1 MVNANNKN
9 IKQIVMDGINNYGP
23 NADLNYIDTSEV
35 TNMRCVFSDIKNFNG
50 DISRWDVSNVR
61 DMSFIFS
68 CSIFN
73 GDISRWDVS
82 NVKTMQGM
90 FYNSMFNGDIS
101 EWDTHNVIYMKW
113 MFACSRFNNDISLW
127 NISNVKDMSHM
138 FYMSAFNKKLNI
150 WNISD
155 DIYTYHML
163 YNIIYDKEILWDVD
177 LEELFGNKY
186 DGYME
191 RRKLCYMNELICD
204 DKIIN
209 IF

>member
-73 GDISRWDVS
+73 GDIS
-82 NVKTMQGM
+82 
-90 FYNSMFNGDIS
+90 

-155 DIYTYHML
+155 DI
-163 YNIIYDKEILWDVD
+163 
-177 LEELFGNKY
+177 
-186 DGYME
+186 
-191 RRKLCYMNELICD
+191 
-204 DKIIN
+204 
-209 IF
+209 